1 MYRKK
6 AYGKDWG
13 LQMAINILLIDD
25 EADYSEM
32 MGFWLMAHGYSVR
45 IAGSGEEGLNAM
57 GENLPDV
64 VFLDMQMPEM
74 DGVTTLRKI
83 RMEFQDIP
91 VIMITAYSTEEKK
104 KEAEQ
109 IGVNGFFS
117 KGDDFINAAKMMSDI
132 LCKTRG

>member
-1 MYRKK
+1 
-6 AYGKDWG
+6 
-13 LQMAINILLIDD
+13 MAINILLIDD
-25 EADYSEM
+25 ETDYSEM
-32 MGFWLMAHGYSVR
+32 MAFWLMANGYFVR
-45 IAGSGEEGLNAM
+45 SAISGEEGLDAIR
-57 GENLPDV
+57 GNLPDV
-64 VFLDMQMPEM
+64 VFLDMQMPGM

-109 IGVNGFFS
+109 VGVNGFFS

-132 LCKTRG
+132 LCKTGG

>member
-1 MYRKK
+1 
-6 AYGKDWG
+6 
-13 LQMAINILLIDD
+13 MAINILLIDD
-25 EADYSEM
+25 ETDYSEM
-32 MGFWLMAHGYSVR
+32 MAFWLMANGYFVR
-45 IAGSGEEGLNAM
+45 SAVSGEEGLDAIR
-57 GENLPDV
+57 GNLPDV
-64 VFLDMQMPEM
+64 VFLDMQMPGM

-104 KEAEQ
+104 QEAEQ

-132 LCKTRG
+132 LCKTGG